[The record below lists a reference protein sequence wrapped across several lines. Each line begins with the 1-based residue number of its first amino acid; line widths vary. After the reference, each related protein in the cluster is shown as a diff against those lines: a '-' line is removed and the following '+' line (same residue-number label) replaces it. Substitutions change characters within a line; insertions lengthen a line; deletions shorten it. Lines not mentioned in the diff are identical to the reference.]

1 MISSGFVLSIGY
13 GSQGFWTHIHM
24 FLAAFI
30 SPFWSCSSSY
40 SKRLLRCWVQS
51 LSSFTYPASPTWHKP
66 WIQKLPL
73 SFWDSIRSLPDSRP
87 YLLPFFTAFRFAS
100 LKLLN
105 LWWRKA
111 ASLGQMELEKQ
122 RSVFPPPPA
131 MLRWFRTDGF
141 RAHCSLEW
149 TQTQTHM
156 GMGQYLLKIPFLVG
170 WTSIYQLFWCSPGVQ
185 GFDTLPHQCSS
196 CLLKGARS

>member
-1 MISSGFVLSIGY
+1 MVPK
-13 GSQGFWTHIHM
+13 GSEPTYI
-24 FLAAFI
+24 
-30 SPFWSCSSSY
+30 CS
-40 SKRLLRCWVQS
+40 W
-51 LSSFTYPASPTWHKP
+51 
-66 WIQKLPL
+66 LPL
-73 SFWDSIRSLPDSRP
+73 FHLFDPAARLIVKDYYAVGYKAWAHLLIQQAQPDINREFKSCL
-87 YLLPFFTAFRFAS
+87 YLFGIQFAVYQIHVLIYCLFFTAFRFAS
-100 LKLLN
+100 LKLN

-156 GMGQYLLKIPFLVG
+156 GMGPYLLKIQFLVG